1 MGRNASAADGT
12 RSADQLA
19 EWIDRDMRMSHVYQP
34 GVLRALLDAGGVATV
49 RQIAQ
54 SLLAADEAQIRWYEQ
69 RAKTMPLKVLRKH
82 SIVTMDGDLVRL
94 NVKALTFEKR
104 ARLRALCE
112 QRIGEFLEQRGLATW
127 DARLIETEPVPE
139 RLRYQ
144 ILKRDR
150 RCVLCGVGP
159 KEARLEVDHIV
170 PRSKGGSNEL
180 ANLQTLCD
188 GCNRGKSNL
197 DDTSLVS

>member
-1 MGRNASAADGT
+1 MGRNPSAANGK
-12 RSADQLA
+12 RSVAQLA
-19 EWIDRDMRMSHVYQP
+19 DWIEREMRMSHVYQP
-34 GVLRALLDAGGVATV
+34 GVLRALLDAAGVATV

-54 SLLAADEAQIRWYEQ
+54 SLLASDEAQLRWYEQ
-69 RAKTMPLKVLRKH
+69 RAKNMPLKVLRKH
-82 SIVTMDGDLVRL
+82 GIVTMEGDLVRL
-94 NVKALTFEKR
+94 NVETLSFEER

-112 QRIGEFLEQRGLATW
+112 QRIGQFLEARGLATW
-127 DARLIETEPVPE
+127 DSRLIETEPVPE
-139 RLRYQ
+139 RVRYRV
-144 ILKRDR
+144 LARDR

-170 PRSKGGSNEL
+170 PRSKGGSNEM

-197 DDTSLVS
+197 DDTPLV